1 MNPLRSFFTYI
12 ANGILSLRKNFHTL
26 RIYKSEKFVDFA
38 LSDGPGGSV
47 VLEIKTNDINDIV
60 KITASLEAAGYCIFK
75 KSVNFKDSVTFEGSI
90 IADSTVEIASHLTCG
105 GVTTLKSAIVEREL
119 KAGWLE
125 IDGRV
130 ECGSIDAPNG
140 WGSFKYLNVGGGIS
154 NFNGQAQFH
163 HSINCDNEIVAS
175 QITAFQGLNVFHD
188 GDNVFEVNELGDV
201 TAKSL
206 EVGGGLNLL
215 KITLRDGPFSSVACD
230 FNMPNTT
237 DYIHIWNR
245 LQIHNSLHT
254 TSSFEAEG
262 YSTFHDGMTVQ
273 KGLKLR
279 NLPTADPHVSD
290 QVWNDGGTLK
300 VSAG

>member
-12 ANGILSLRKNFHTL
+12 ASGILSLRKNFHTL

-105 GVTTLKSAIVEREL
+105 GVATLKSLQMNGVDLHEESGLGVAIFDI
-119 KAGWLE
+119 A
-125 IDGRV
+125 GRV
-130 ECGSIDAPNG
+130 KAFDVVCGNLATDDGGTQN
-140 WGSFKYLNVGGGIS
+140 FKVGK
-154 NFNGQAQFH
+154 
-163 HSINCDNEIVAS
+163 
-175 QITAFQGLNVFHD
+175 D
-188 GDNVFEVNELGDV
+188 GKVYCTD
-201 TAKSL
+201 
-206 EVGGGLNLL
+206 L
-215 KITLRDGPFSSVACD
+215 KIYHADSGML
-230 FNMPNTT
+230 
-237 DYIHIWNR
+237 
-245 LQIHNSLHT
+245 SLHT
-254 TSSFEAEG
+254 NDDGDVINDVGSFCGGIKSAAIHVEG
-262 YSTFHDGMTVQ
+262 MI
-273 KGLKLR
+273 KI
-279 NLPTADPHVSD
+279 DPHVLG